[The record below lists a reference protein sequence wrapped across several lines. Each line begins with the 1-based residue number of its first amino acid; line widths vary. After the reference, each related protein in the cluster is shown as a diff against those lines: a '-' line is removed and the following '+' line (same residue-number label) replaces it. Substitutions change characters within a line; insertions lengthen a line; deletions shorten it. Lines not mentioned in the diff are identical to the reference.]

1 MIRISI
7 HDGIVALECAG
18 RPNLGFYVF
27 YVQNYSTGQHAPGPL
42 DPLADFFFPL
52 ADFSTS
58 LGKSPDLS
66 YVLCY
71 VCASKLHKL
80 LAIDVTMYTCS
91 KQHKWSTV
99 Q

>member
-1 MIRISI
+1 M
-7 HDGIVALECAG
+7 
-18 RPNLGFYVF
+18 
-27 YVQNYSTGQHAPGPL
+27 PL

>member
-58 LGKSPDLS
+58 LGKALIYPMFYVM
-66 YVLCY
+66 YVLEVAQVAC
-71 VCASKLHKL
+71 H
-80 LAIDVTMYTCS
+80 
-91 KQHKWSTV
+91 
-99 Q
+99 